1 MCGLDPTLAVQTEYC
16 KAGDGLRLPA
26 VLAGKHLATVLEAFE
41 FQCVTRGIQ
50 KKHGC
55 LLPHLALESDS
66 RFDDEAHA
74 LSPEPLRQ
82 PVPFRPFKD
91 HPEVP
96 HRHIMAIDR
105 TGLTPGNFIGREVSH
120 DLVTVK
126 IEIDPP
132 I

>member
-1 MCGLDPTLAVQTEYC
+1 MALIRHSRPDRTLPKQFADRSC
-16 KAGDGLRLPA
+16 RRI
-26 VLAGKHLATVLEAFE
+26 LAGKHLGRVLEALE
-41 FQCVTRGIQ
+41 FQRVTRGIQ
-50 KKHGC
+50 QKHRC
-55 LLPHLALESDS
+55 LLSDLALESDS